1 MSRGIDREAV
11 IRDLSV
17 EVRRYQ
23 NAQDAFD
30 DAAAERLGINR
41 TDQRCMDILDLNGQ
55 MTAGQLAAE
64 SGLSTGAVTTL
75 LDRMERA
82 GYVQRVRDTVDRR
95 RVLVELTDEARKR
108 AWEIWGP
115 IAEEANEGWA
125 RFSDEQLVFLRD
137 FLVGS
142 QEFLARHLERIKAE
156 PATSF
161 PASRGV
167 KGETERD

>member
-1 MSRGIDREAV
+1 VSRGIDRAGL
-11 IRDLSV
+11 IRDLNV
-17 EVRRYQ
+17 EIRRYQ
-23 NAQDAFD
+23 NAQDEFD
-30 DAAAERLGINR
+30 DAASERLGINR

-55 MTAGQLAAE
+55 MTAGQLAVE

-75 LDRMERA
+75 LDRLERA
-82 GYVQRVRDTVDRR
+82 GYVRRVRDTVDRR

-125 RFSDEQLVFLRD
+125 NVSDEQLLFLRD

-142 QEFLARHLERIKAE
+142 QEFLARHLERIRKAT
-156 PATSF
+156 PA
-161 PASRGV
+161 RGE
-167 KGETERD
+167 GRRARRADGGS

>member
-1 MSRGIDREAV
+1 V

-115 IAEEANEGWA
+115 IAAEADEGWG

-142 QEFLARHLERIKAE
+142 QEFLARHLARIKAE
-156 PATSF
+156 PAAS
-161 PASRGV
+161 PATPRRP
-167 KGETERD
+167 KGKT

>member
-1 MSRGIDREAV
+1 LSRGIDREAV

-55 MTAGQLAAE
+55 MTAGRLAAE

-115 IAEEANEGWA
+115 IAEEANEGWG

-142 QEFLARHLERIKAE
+142 QEFLARHLERIKSE
-156 PATSF
+156 PAGAKRKT
-161 PASRGV
+161 
-167 KGETERD
+167 

>member
-1 MSRGIDREAV
+1 V

-41 TDQRCMDILDLNGQ
+41 TDQRCLDIVDLHGQ
-55 MTAGQLAAE
+55 ITAGQLAKE

-75 LDRMERA
+75 LDRLERA
-82 GYVQRVRDTVDRR
+82 GYVRRVRDTVDRR

-115 IAEEANEGWA
+115 IAEEANEGWGTY
-125 RFSDEQLVFLRD
+125 SDEQLVFLRD

-142 QEFLARHLERIKAE
+142 QEFLARHLARIKGE
-156 PATSF
+156 PGGES
-161 PASRGV
+161 ASNADAAGRVSPGS
-167 KGETERD
+167 RRARS

>member
-1 MSRGIDREAV
+1 LSRGIEREEL
-11 IRDLSV
+11 IRDLNV

-75 LDRMERA
+75 LDRLERA
-82 GYVQRVRDTVDRR
+82 GYVRRVRDTVDRR

-115 IAEEANEGWA
+115 IAEEANDGWA
-125 RFSDEQLVFLRD
+125 NVSDEQLLFLRE

-142 QEFLARHLERIKAE
+142 QEFLARHLERIKNE
-156 PATSF
+156 PSARSARRRGR
-161 PASRGV
+161 PADGGS
-167 KGETERD
+167 

>member
-1 MSRGIDREAV
+1 MSRGIDREEL
-11 IRDLSV
+11 IRDLNV

-75 LDRMERA
+75 LDRLERA
-82 GYVQRVRDTVDRR
+82 GYVRRVRDTVDRR

-115 IAEEANEGWA
+115 IAAEANEGWGNV
-125 RFSDEQLVFLRD
+125 SDEQLLFLRD

-142 QEFLARHLERIKAE
+142 QEFLARHLERIKQ
-156 PATSF
+156 P
-161 PASRGV
+161 
-167 KGETERD
+167 RDAGRSAGRRARRSDGGS